1 VVVVR
6 RGDEGG
12 RPARYEPV
20 NSCLVLAAAL
30 EGQEV
35 WTAEGL
41 ADGERLH
48 PVQTAMVE
56 RGGSQCGYCTPGFV
70 VSLFAEYY
78 REGRDGYD
86 PEAIS
91 GNLCRCTGYRPIRDA
106 ARSLGAPEPGDRFLA
121 RLDEPPPDVR
131 GFSAEA
137 SASRRFHR
145 PATLDEA
152 LALLAAE
159 PAARVVA
166 GGTDVVVGINQSHDR
181 FETIVALD
189 AIEELRFIER
199 RNDVLV
205 LGAGVPLSRLEDELR
220 GELPMLD
227 ALFPL
232 FSSRLIRNRA
242 TLGGNLVNASPI
254 GDTPPALLALD
265 AEVVVAGPNGERT
278 VPLDGFFTAYRKTA
292 LAPGELV
299 TAVRIPRPFPT
310 INRFYKVSKR
320 VLDDISTVAAGF
332 GITLDADGATVTK
345 ARLAYGGVAA
355 TPARAHDA
363 EDVLVG
369 KPWSPETIGQAQ
381 AVLERTFS
389 PITDQ
394 RGSERYRSAMVT
406 RLLDK
411 LWADTRPNGG
421 GGAA

>member
-1 VVVVR
+1 
-6 RGDEGG
+6 
-12 RPARYEPV
+12 
-20 NSCLVLAAAL
+20 
-30 EGQEV
+30 
-35 WTAEGL
+35 
-41 ADGERLH
+41 
-48 PVQTAMVE
+48 
-56 RGGSQCGYCTPGFV
+56 
-70 VSLFAEYY
+70 
-78 REGRDGYD
+78 
-86 PEAIS
+86 
-91 GNLCRCTGYRPIRDA
+91 
-106 ARSLGAPEPGDRFLA
+106 
-121 RLDEPPPDVR
+121 
-131 GFSAEA
+131 
-137 SASRRFHR
+137 
-145 PATLDEA
+145 
-152 LALLAAE
+152 
-159 PAARVVA
+159 
-166 GGTDVVVGINQSHDR
+166 
-181 FETIVALD
+181 
-189 AIEELRFIER
+189 
-199 RNDVLV
+199 
-205 LGAGVPLSRLEDELR
+205 
-220 GELPMLD
+220 
-227 ALFPL
+227 
-232 FSSRLIRNRA
+232 
-242 TLGGNLVNASPI
+242 VNASPI